1 MKTGARSASNGL
13 THITAT
19 PYERL
24 KMARPDNARYMESH
38 EWGRLESDGSITIG
52 ITDFAVDQLNDL
64 TFVDLPEA
72 GDKVTKGEAFGE
84 IESVKA
90 VSDLISPVSG
100 EILEVHSDVDGDD
113 FSALKSDAFGK
124 GWLIKVKP
132 DNADELNEGTKDL
145 AAYEKQLEEEAH

>member
-1 MKTGARSASNGL
+1 MS
-13 THITAT
+13 
-19 PYERL
+19 
-24 KMARPDNARYMESH
+24 RPDNARYLETH
-38 EWGRLESDGSITIG
+38 EWGRLEDDGTVTIG

-100 EILEVHSDVDGDD
+100 EITEVHDSVDDND
-113 FSALKSDAFGK
+113 FADLKEDAFGR

-132 DNADELNEGTKDL
+132 DNPDELNEAKSL
-145 AAYEKQLEEEAH
+145 ADYEKQLEEESH

>member
-1 MKTGARSASNGL
+1 
-13 THITAT
+13 
-19 PYERL
+19 
-24 KMARPDNARYMESH
+24 MARPNNARYLETH
-38 EWGRLESDGSITIG
+38 EWGRLESDGTVSIG

-100 EILEVHSDVDGDD
+100 EIVAVNDGVDSDD
-113 FSALKSDAFGK
+113 FSALKKDAFGA

-132 DNADELNEGTKDL
+132 DNADELGEAKSL
-145 AAYEKQLEEEAH
+145 ADYE

>member
-1 MKTGARSASNGL
+1 
-13 THITAT
+13 
-19 PYERL
+19 
-24 KMARPDNARYMESH
+24 MARPNNVRFLESH
-38 EWGRLESDGSITIG
+38 EWGRLESDGTVTIG

-64 TFVDLPEA
+64 TFVDLPEV
-72 GDKVTKGEAFGE
+72 GDTVTKGEPFGE

-100 EILEVHSDVDGDD
+100 EIVAVHEDVDGDD
-113 FSALKSDAFGK
+113 FSALKTDAFGK

>member
-1 MKTGARSASNGL
+1 
-13 THITAT
+13 
-19 PYERL
+19 
-24 KMARPDNARYMESH
+24 MARPNNARYLETH
-38 EWGRLESDGSITIG
+38 EWGRLESDGTVSIG

-100 EILEVHSDVDGDD
+100 EIVAVNDGVDSDD
-113 FSALKSDAFGK
+113 FSALKKDAFGA

-132 DNADELNEGTKDL
+132 DNADELGEAKSL
-145 AAYEKQLEEEAH
+145 ADYEKQLEDEAH

>member
-1 MKTGARSASNGL
+1 MSNIPDGLRYSA
-13 THITAT
+13 
-19 PYERL
+19 E
-24 KMARPDNARYMESH
+24 H
-38 EWGRLESDGSITIG
+38 EWVSGPDADGVVRIG
-52 ITDFAVDQLNDL
+52 ITDFAVDRLNDL

-100 EILEVHSDVDGDD
+100 EIVEVHSDVDADD
-113 FSALKSDAFGK
+113 FSAMKSDAFGK

-132 DNADELNEGTKDL
+132 DNADELNEAKSL
-145 AAYEKQLEEEAH
+145 ADYEKQLEEEAH

>member
-1 MKTGARSASNGL
+1 
-13 THITAT
+13 
-19 PYERL
+19 
-24 KMARPDNARYMESH
+24 MARPDNARYLETH
-38 EWGRLESDGSITIG
+38 EWGRLEGDGTVTIG

-90 VSDLISPVSG
+90 VSDLISLVTG
-100 EILEVHSDVDGDD
+100 EITEVHSDVDADD
-113 FSALKSDAFGK
+113 FSALKQDAFGK

-132 DNADELNEGTKDL
+132 DNADELSEAKDL

>member
-1 MKTGARSASNGL
+1 
-13 THITAT
+13 
-19 PYERL
+19 
-24 KMARPDNARYMESH
+24 MARPDNARYLETH
-38 EWGRLESDGSITIG
+38 EWGRLEADGTVTIG

-64 TFVDLPEA
+64 TFVDLPEV

-100 EILEVHSDVDGDD
+100 EIVEVHSDVDGDD
-113 FSALKSDAFGK
+113 FSALKQDAFGK
-124 GWLIKVKP
+124 GWLLKVKP
-132 DNADELNEGTKDL
+132 DNADELSEAKDL

>member
-1 MKTGARSASNGL
+1 
-13 THITAT
+13 
-19 PYERL
+19 
-24 KMARPDNARYMESH
+24 MARPDNARYLETH
-38 EWGRLESDGSITIG
+38 EWGRLEADGTVTIG

-72 GDKVTKGEAFGE
+72 GDKVTRGEAFGE

-100 EILEVHSDVDGDD
+100 EIVAVNDGVDGDD
-113 FSALKSDAFGK
+113 FSALKKDAFGA

-132 DNADELNEGTKDL
+132 DNADELGEAKSL
-145 AAYEKQLEEEAH
+145 AEYEKQLEEEAH

>member
-1 MKTGARSASNGL
+1 M
-13 THITAT
+13 
-19 PYERL
+19 P
-24 KMARPDNARYMESH
+24 RPDNARYLETH
-38 EWGRLESDGSITIG
+38 EWGRLEDDGTVTIG

-100 EILEVHSDVDGDD
+100 EITEVHDSVDEDD
-113 FSALKSDAFGK
+113 FADLKEDAFGR

-132 DNADELNEGTKDL
+132 DNPDELNEAKSL
-145 AAYEKQLEEEAH
+145 ADYEKQLEEESH